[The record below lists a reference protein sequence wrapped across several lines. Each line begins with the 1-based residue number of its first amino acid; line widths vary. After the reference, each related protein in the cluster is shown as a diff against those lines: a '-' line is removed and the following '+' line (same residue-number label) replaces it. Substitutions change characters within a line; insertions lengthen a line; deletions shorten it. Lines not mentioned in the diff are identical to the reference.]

1 MTNTGKPRKRGR
13 YHHGNLP
20 AALVQA
26 ALELVEESG
35 AEALTLREV
44 ARRVGVTH
52 AAPYR
57 HFKDK
62 AALLAAVAEE
72 GFLRLRR
79 ELHERM
85 QRAATPRAKVAA
97 AGVAYMTFAREHA
110 AHFRVMFVTDVVD
123 DQHDALERAATGFLD
138 DIAAAVTRTGFS
150 EAGES
155 RRIAELLWCEW
166 HGIASLSGG
175 GWLTV
180 ANADVEALA
189 DGSARRLTLGQPMM
203 SGTVRID
210 GAAGLKSEAPGG
222 VSIIPEH
229 NDDEQTG

>member
-1 MTNTGKPRKRGR
+1 MNTPGKPRKRGR

-20 AALVQA
+20 IALVAA

-35 AEALTLREV
+35 SEALTLREV

-72 GFLRLRR
+72 GFLRLQRQV
-79 ELHERM
+79 HERM
-85 QRAATPRAKVAA
+85 QAATTPRAKVGA
-97 AGVAYMTFAREHA
+97 AGAAYLTFAQQHA
-110 AHFRVMFVTDVVD
+110 AHFRVMFMTDVVNE
-123 DQHDALERAATGFLD
+123 QHEALRRAAQGFID
-138 DIAAAVTRTGFS
+138 DVANAVTRTGFS

-155 RRIAELLWCEW
+155 RQIAEMLWCEW

-175 GWLTV
+175 GWLSLDTR
-180 ANADVEALA
+180 DVDALA
-189 DGSARRLTLGQPMM
+189 DGAARRLTQGLPAA
-203 SGTVRID
+203 SGAVRID
-210 GAAGLKSEAPGG
+210 GLAGLKSEAPGG
-222 VSIIPEH
+222 ASIIPERH
-229 NDDEQTG
+229 EDEETG